1 MATDLTEVKELLVT
15 LCEDSTISKGT
26 KETLAGLKDELSDEK
41 SKDICMRINS
51 ALGKLENISADPNL
65 SADVRTWLWRL
76 ASLLEG
82 AQNNK

>member
-1 MATDLTEVKELLVT
+1 MVDLTEVKELLVT
-15 LCEDSTISKGT
+15 LCGDSTISRST
-26 KETLAGLKDELSDEK
+26 KETLVCLKDELSDEK
-41 SKDICMRINS
+41 SNDISMRINS
-51 ALGKLENISADPNL
+51 ALGKLEYISADPNL